1 MGYVCLGDAQ
11 KIVQKIAA
19 IVSCRSNMQKKK
31 GKRIAMAKTN
41 KEAIMRMCK
50 SIEQKEG
57 EGSIYSLGSGK
68 SNLKIPRW
76 STGIE
81 DLDYIIGGGMPEG
94 RMLEIFGAESSGKT
108 SLGYQLCGQHDLCL
122 YVPAEGTFD
131 PARAK
136 VFGNRSKQMLVYP
149 PKNGDAAMNKIL
161 KFAEAGIPLIVLDT
175 VSACKPKEDIDK
187 LKKAIHSDKD
197 ETVESRMGGRARLFH
212 KYLPLLE
219 EIIEYT
225 GTTFVM
231 MNQIIDKVDAMMFGE
246 KYETPGGKA
255 PRFYSSIRIN
265 VARRAWLEIPNKDVK
280 NSAANEKVGMLM
292 KLKVIK
298 SKVCNPMMESEIP
311 LFFDR
316 GFVSFDDVSSIRKEL
331 MKQRGL
337 SAKAIDRAEEEEEDD
352 E

>member
-1 MGYVCLGDAQ
+1 
-11 KIVQKIAA
+11 
-19 IVSCRSNMQKKK
+19 
-31 GKRIAMAKTN
+31 
-41 KEAIMRMCK
+41 
-50 SIEQKEG
+50 
-57 EGSIYSLGSGK
+57 
-68 SNLKIPRW
+68 
-76 STGIE
+76 
-81 DLDYIIGGGMPEG
+81 
-94 RMLEIFGAESSGKT
+94 
-108 SLGYQLCGQHDLCL
+108 
-122 YVPAEGTFD
+122 
-131 PARAK
+131 
-136 VFGNRSKQMLVYP
+136 MLVYP
-149 PKNGDAAMNKIL
+149 PKNGDAAMNKIM
-161 KFAEAGIPLIVLDT
+161 KFAEAGMPLIILDT

-197 ETVESRMGGRARLFH
+197 ETVEARMGGRARLFH

-255 PRFYSSIRIN
+255 PRFYSSIRMN
-265 VARRAWLEIPNKDVK
+265 VARRAWIEIPNKDVK

-298 SKVCNPMMESEIP
+298 SKVCNPMMEAEIP

-316 GFVSFDDVSSIRKEL
+316 GFVSFDDVNSIRKEL
-331 MKQRGL
+331 MKQCGL
-337 SAKAIDRAEEEEEDD
+337 SAKAIDRAEEEDEDD